1 MDDYEIISG
10 RFLSI
15 FWIALKKINE
25 VYIYS
30 FLSGQEAEIMNK
42 IIEHVH
48 NEELELDWF
57 DAAGLGT
64 KVTQIAI
71 KNL

>member
-1 MDDYEIISG
+1 
-10 RFLSI
+10 
-15 FWIALKKINE
+15 
-25 VYIYS
+25 YS